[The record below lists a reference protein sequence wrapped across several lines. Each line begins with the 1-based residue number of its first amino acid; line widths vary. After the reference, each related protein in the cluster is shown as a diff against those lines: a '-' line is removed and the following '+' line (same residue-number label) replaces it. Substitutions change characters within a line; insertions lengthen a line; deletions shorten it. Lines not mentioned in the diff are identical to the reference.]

1 MSIFRHSHSHEIH
14 DIGHNINLVNRI
26 YALTRVVKFT
36 HTRIDPILT
45 PSNLIVLVT
54 ISLPLDYSV
63 NHAYTHKA
71 W

>member
-45 PSNLIVLVT
+45 PSNLIVAESGTLN
-54 ISLPLDYSV
+54 IDSRFSDHIASV
-63 NHAYTHKA
+63 RL
-71 W
+71 